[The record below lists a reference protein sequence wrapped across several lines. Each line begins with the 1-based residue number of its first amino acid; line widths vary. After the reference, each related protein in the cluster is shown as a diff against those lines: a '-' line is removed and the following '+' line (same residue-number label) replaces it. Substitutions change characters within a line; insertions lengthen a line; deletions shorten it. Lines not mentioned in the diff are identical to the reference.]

1 MDFLN
6 DFVDIIVSLINNFG
20 YIGVFLAVFLEYA
33 CLPLPSE
40 VLLPFVGLLA
50 ATGNISFVGAIIVSV
65 IAGLL
70 GSLTCYFIGYF
81 GGSLI
86 LDSLQRKFPS
96 SRKSINKINHFIN
109 KYQKS
114 SVFLTRLVPLT
125 RTYISLV
132 VGTLKFNI
140 IHFLLYSLGGILL
153 WNTFLISVG
162 YFLGENTELISKIL
176 KDYSFIVI
184 GLIIISGLFFIY
196 KKVSKSKEKIN

>member
-1 MDFLN
+1 MNFLN
-6 DFVDIIVSLINNFG
+6 NFVDIIVSLVGNFG
-20 YIGVFLAVFLEYA
+20 YMGVFIAVFLEYA

-50 ATGNISFVGAIIVSV
+50 ATGKISLIGAIFVSV
-65 IAGLL
+65 LGGIL
-70 GSLTCYFIGYF
+70 GSLTCYAIGYF

-86 LDSLQRKFPS
+86 IESLQRKFPS
-96 SRKSINKINHFIN
+96 SRKSISKINHFII

-140 IHFLLYSLGGILL
+140 IPFILYSLGGIIL
-153 WNTFLISVG
+153 WNTLLIVIG
-162 YFLGENTELISKIL
+162 YFLGENTQLISKIL
-176 KDYSFIVI
+176 KDYSFIIIV
-184 GLIIISGLFFIY
+184 LIIIFCIYILY
-196 KKVSKSKEKIN
+196 KKFLKKRRK

>member
-1 MDFLN
+1 MNFLN
-6 DFVDIIVSLINNFG
+6 NFVDIIVSLVGNFG
-20 YIGVFLAVFLEYA
+20 YMGVFIAVFLEYA

-50 ATGNISFVGAIIVSV
+50 ATGKISLIGAIFVSV
-65 IAGLL
+65 LGGIL
-70 GSLTCYFIGYF
+70 GSLTCYAIGYF

-86 LDSLQRKFPS
+86 IESLQRKFPS
-96 SRKSINKINHFIN
+96 SRKSISKINHFII

-140 IHFLLYSLGGILL
+140 ITFILYSLGGIIL
-153 WNTFLISVG
+153 WNTLLIVIG
-162 YFLGENTELISKIL
+162 YFLGENTQPISRIL
-176 KDYSFIVI
+176 KDYSFIIIV
-184 GLIIISGLFFIY
+184 LIIIFCIYILY
-196 KKVSKSKEKIN
+196 KKFLKKRRK

>member
-1 MDFLN
+1 MNFLN
-6 DFVDIIVSLINNFG
+6 NFVDIIVSLVDNFG
-20 YIGVFLAVFLEYA
+20 YMGVFIAVFLEYA

-50 ATGNISFVGAIIVSV
+50 ATGRISLIGAIFVS
-65 IAGLL
+65 ILGGIL
-70 GSLTCYFIGYF
+70 GSLTCYSIGYF

-86 LDSLQRKFPS
+86 IESLQRKFPS
-96 SRKSINKINHFIN
+96 SRKSINKINHFII

-132 VGTLKFNI
+132 VGTLKFDI
-140 IHFLLYSLGGILL
+140 IPFVLYSLGGIIL
-153 WNTFLISVG
+153 WNTILIVIG
-162 YFLGENTELISKIL
+162 YFLGENTTLISKIL

-184 GLIIISGLFFIY
+184 GLIIVAFIY
-196 KKVSKSKEKIN
+196 FLYQKASKKRK

>member
-1 MDFLN
+1 MNFLN
-6 DFVDIIVSLINNFG
+6 NFVDIIVSLVGNFG
-20 YIGVFLAVFLEYA
+20 YMGVFIAVFLEYA

-50 ATGNISFVGAIIVSV
+50 ATGKISLIGAIFVSV
-65 IAGLL
+65 LGGIL
-70 GSLTCYFIGYF
+70 GSLTCYAIGYF

-86 LDSLQRKFPS
+86 IESLQRKFPS
-96 SRKSINKINHFIN
+96 SRKSISKINHFII

-140 IHFLLYSLGGILL
+140 IPFILYSLGGIIL
-153 WNTFLISVG
+153 WNTLLIVIG
-162 YFLGENTELISKIL
+162 YFLGENTQLISRIL
-176 KDYSFIVI
+176 KDYSFII
-184 GLIIISGLFFIY
+184 IALIIIFCIYILY
-196 KKVSKSKEKIN
+196 KKFLKKRRK

>member
-1 MDFLN
+1 MNFLN
-6 DFVDIIVSLINNFG
+6 NFVDIIVSLVGNFG
-20 YIGVFLAVFLEYA
+20 YMGVFIAVFLEYA

-50 ATGNISFVGAIIVSV
+50 ATGKISLIGAIFVSV
-65 IAGLL
+65 LGGIL
-70 GSLTCYFIGYF
+70 GSLTCYAIGYF

-86 LDSLQRKFPS
+86 IESLQRKFPS
-96 SRKSINKINHFIN
+96 SRKSISKINHFII

-140 IHFLLYSLGGILL
+140 ITFILYSLGGIIL
-153 WNTFLISVG
+153 WNTLLIVIG
-162 YFLGENTELISKIL
+162 YFLGENTQLISRIL
-176 KDYSFIVI
+176 KDYSFII
-184 GLIIISGLFFIY
+184 IALIIIFCIYILY
-196 KKVSKSKEKIN
+196 KKFLKKRRK

>member
-1 MDFLN
+1 MNFLN
-6 DFVDIIVSLINNFG
+6 NFVDIIVSLVGNFG
-20 YIGVFLAVFLEYA
+20 YMGVFIAVFLEYA

-50 ATGNISFVGAIIVSV
+50 ATGKISLISSIFVSV
-65 IAGLL
+65 LGGIL
-70 GSLTCYFIGYF
+70 GSLTCYAIGYL

-86 LDSLQRKFPS
+86 IESLQRKFPS
-96 SRKSINKINHFIN
+96 SRKSISKINHFII

-140 IHFLLYSLGGILL
+140 IHFILYSLGGIIL
-153 WNTFLISVG
+153 WNTLLIVIG
-162 YFLGENTELISKIL
+162 YFLGENTQLISKIL
-176 KDYSFIVI
+176 KDYSFIIVV
-184 GLIIISGLFFIY
+184 LIIISCIYILY
-196 KKVSKSKEKIN
+196 KKFLKKKRK

>member
-1 MDFLN
+1 MNFLN
-6 DFVDIIVSLINNFG
+6 NFVDIIISLVGNFG
-20 YIGVFLAVFLEYA
+20 YMGVFIAVFLEYA

-50 ATGNISFVGAIIVSV
+50 ATGKISLIGAIFVSV
-65 IAGLL
+65 LGGIL
-70 GSLTCYFIGYF
+70 GSLTCYAIGYF

-86 LDSLQRKFPS
+86 IESLQRKFPS
-96 SRKSINKINHFIN
+96 SRKSISKINHFII

-140 IHFLLYSLGGILL
+140 ITFILYSLGGIIL
-153 WNTFLISVG
+153 WNTLLIVIG
-162 YFLGENTELISKIL
+162 YFLGENTQLISRIL
-176 KDYSFIVI
+176 KDYSFII
-184 GLIIISGLFFIY
+184 IALIIIFCIYILY
-196 KKVSKSKEKIN
+196 KKFLKKRRK

>member
-1 MDFLN
+1 MNFLN
-6 DFVDIIVSLINNFG
+6 NFVDIIVSLVDNFG
-20 YIGVFLAVFLEYA
+20 YMGVFIAVFLEYA

-50 ATGNISFVGAIIVSV
+50 ATGRISLIGAIFVS
-65 IAGLL
+65 ILGGIL
-70 GSLTCYFIGYF
+70 GSLTCYSIGYF

-86 LDSLQRKFPS
+86 IESLQRKFPS
-96 SRKSINKINHFIN
+96 SRKSINKINHFII

-132 VGTLKFNI
+132 VGTLKFDI
-140 IHFLLYSLGGILL
+140 IPFVLYSLGGIIL
-153 WNTFLISVG
+153 WNTILIVIG
-162 YFLGENTELISKIL
+162 YFLGENTALISKIL

-184 GLIIISGLFFIY
+184 GLIIVAFIY
-196 KKVSKSKEKIN
+196 FLYQKASKKRK